1 MTQFINIDRILA
13 ILSLILAY
21 IFYRKSLKLKE
32 PCWSMASQV
41 LIQDKISKLDNLEIL
56 YNHVKVENITVSRIL
71 FWNRG
76 SEAIRGEDL
85 NTDNPLRIQGDRD
98 TKLLSVE
105 IVDKDHDK
113 IFLKYNETE
122 EKENDKYLL
131 NFSYLDK
138 NQGAVI
144 EVIHNGKS
152 ARSISFCGRIIGGE
166 VKRVDKGKTIYDSI
180 PNIIGILSFIS
191 IFPLMIYV
199 PENIGFYV
207 WFSSFIALM
216 AIRMLLEYYAIFTP
230 FPKKFRDFDRGN
242 LLDRYHPKMPVEN
255 IDTP

>member
-144 EVIHNGKS
+144 EVIHDGKS

-166 VKRVDKGKTIYDSI
+166 VKRVDKGKTI
-180 PNIIGILSFIS
+180 LT
-191 IFPLMIYV
+191 FPY
-199 PENIGFYV
+199 
-207 WFSSFIALM
+207 
-216 AIRMLLEYYAIFTP
+216 
-230 FPKKFRDFDRGN
+230 RDFSKYGC
-242 LLDRYHPKMPVEN
+242 
-255 IDTP
+255 